1 MNNSPLVS
9 AIILSFEQCEST
21 LACLESLV
29 RLSRQLDCIVVC
41 DNNSSAQT
49 RKALI
54 TWGIEQFGE
63 ENINILDQGFKDQ
76 TARKAPFVFIQNGA
90 NVGFA
95 RGNNPGIRYALAC
108 GSDFIWL
115 LNNDTTV
122 HPAALEHLL
131 LCAGTEKTDI
141 IGSTVVFDDDKKTV
155 QCAGGCIYS
164 PATTIFKPA
173 MGSKSLEKVMRQINQ
188 PRMDYIYGA
197 SLFVRKEVFIECGL
211 LNEDFFLFYEEIDLC
226 IRAKQTGFAISWC
239 RDSIVFHKASQTVG
253 RADSGDRKKIAF
265 ANYHENLSTLI
276 FTKTFYPHLL
286 PFTMA
291 FRFLGKL
298 AMLTKNSN
306 WYLVW
311 PLLDA
316 YRDFLAGRNQ
326 RERYEHH
333 PA

>member
-1 MNNSPLVS
+1 MINQRVS
-9 AIILSFEQCEST
+9 LIILSFGQHELT
-21 LACLESLV
+21 IACLQSLI
-29 RLSRQLDCIVVC
+29 RLSSPVDTIIVC
-41 DNNSSAQT
+41 DNNSSAPTSQ
-49 RKALI
+49 AILA
-54 TWGIEQFGE
+54 WGTKQFGGDKVE
-63 ENINILDQGFKDQ
+63 VLDHGFENQAASQ
-76 TARKAPFVFIQNGA
+76 AQFVFIQNGA

-95 RGNNPGIRYALAC
+95 GGNNPGIRYALAC

-122 HPAALEHLL
+122 HPDALRHLL
-131 LCAGTEKTDI
+131 HCAATEQAGI
-141 IGSTVVFDDDKKTV
+141 IGSTVVFDEDKAAV
-155 QCAGGCIYS
+155 QCGGGCTYN
-164 PATTIFKPA
+164 PATTIFKPV
-173 MGSKSLEKVMRQINQ
+173 MGGASLEEALNQDRQ
-188 PRMDYIYGA
+188 PGMDYIYGA
-197 SLFVRKEVFIECGL
+197 SLFVRAKIFAQCGL
-211 LNEDFFLFYEEIDLC
+211 LNEEFFLFNEEIDLC
-226 IRAKQTGFAISWC
+226 TRAKRTGFAISWC
-239 RDSIVFHKASQTVG
+239 RDSIVFHKVSQTVG

-306 WYLVW
+306 WYLIW

-326 RERYEHH
+326 REHYEHH

>member
-1 MNNSPLVS
+1 MINPQVS
-9 AIILSFEQCEST
+9 LIILSFGQHELT
-21 LACLESLV
+21 IACLQSLI
-29 RLSRQLDCIVVC
+29 RLSSPVDTIIVC

-49 RKALI
+49 CQAII
-54 TWGIEQFGE
+54 TWGTQQFGGE
-63 ENINILDQGFKDQ
+63 KVEVLDHGFENQSASQ
-76 TARKAPFVFIQNGA
+76 AQFVFIQNEA

-141 IGSTVVFDDDKKTV
+141 IGSTIVFDDDKKTV

-173 MGSKSLEKVMRQINQ
+173 MGSEPLEKVMRQINQ
-188 PRMDYIYGA
+188 PRIDYIYGA
-197 SLFVRKEVFIECGL
+197 SLFVRKEVFVECGL
-211 LNEDFFLFYEEIDLC
+211 LNEDFFLFNEEIDLC
-226 IRAKQTGFAISWC
+226 TRAKRTGFAISWC
-239 RDSIVFHKASQTVG
+239 RDSIVFHKVSQTVG
-253 RADSGDRKKIAF
+253 RADSGDREKIAF

-291 FRFLGKL
+291 FRFFGKL

-311 PLLDA
+311 PLLNA

>member
-1 MNNSPLVS
+1 MNNPRVFL
-9 AIILSFEQCEST
+9 IILSFGQHELT

-29 RLSRQLDCIVVC
+29 HLSSPVDTIIVC
-41 DNNSSAQT
+41 DNNSPAPTCQ
-49 RKALI
+49 AILA
-54 TWGIEQFGE
+54 WGTQQFGGDKVE
-63 ENINILDQGFKDQ
+63 VLDHGFENQSAGQ
-76 TARKAPFVFIQNGA
+76 ARFVFIQNGA

-95 RGNNPGIRYALAC
+95 GGNNPGIRYALAC

-141 IGSTVVFDDDKKTV
+141 IGSTIVFDDDKKTV

-173 MGSKSLEKVMRQINQ
+173 MGSKPLEKVMRQINQ
-188 PRMDYIYGA
+188 PRIDYIYGA
-197 SLFVRKEVFIECGL
+197 SLFVRKEVFVECGL
-211 LNEDFFLFYEEIDLC
+211 LNEDFFLFNEEIDLC
-226 IRAKQTGFAISWC
+226 TRAKRTGFAISWC
-239 RDSIVFHKASQTVG
+239 RDSIVYHKVSQTVG

-298 AMLTKNSN
+298 AILTKNSN

-311 PLLDA
+311 PLLNA

-326 RERYEHH
+326 RERYEYH